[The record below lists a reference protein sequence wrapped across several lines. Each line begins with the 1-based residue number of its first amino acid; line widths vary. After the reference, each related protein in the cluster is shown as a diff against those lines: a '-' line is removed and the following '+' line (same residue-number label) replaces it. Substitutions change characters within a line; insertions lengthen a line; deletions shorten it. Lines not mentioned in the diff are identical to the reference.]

1 MTVSVLEQSA
11 PGGFCH
17 LKIFVSESLASL
29 WFQHHF
35 LSMRSHPP
43 LFPTL
48 RESGVGM
55 RRVPLISGLGFFAG
69 VSSADSPS
77 DVFCRCNAEGFT
89 PLLTS
94 SKWIS
99 VPVGRIGFG
108 SSEQNFFKKKKERKG
123 KKWIKLDIGV
133 SHIKVWR
140 HRVS

>member
-1 MTVSVLEQSA
+1 
-11 PGGFCH
+11 
-17 LKIFVSESLASL
+17 
-29 WFQHHF
+29 
-35 LSMRSHPP
+35 
-43 LFPTL
+43 
-48 RESGVGM
+48 VG
-55 RRVPLISGLGFFAG
+55 RRHVPLISGLGFFAG

-77 DVFCRCNAEGFT
+77 DVFCRCNAECFT

-99 VPVGRIGFG
+99 VPVGRIGFV
-108 SSEQNFFKKKKERKG
+108 SSEQKNFFKKRKKR